1 MNKHALSLAA
11 AAAAAVAA
19 LPVQATEFHG
29 IDFAAPDGKQPSGS
43 QYAGMVQ
50 AAKGVTPPRN
60 GDNYVFAFANLQDD
74 IPFCAKVKEGIQRN
88 ADAAGINL
96 VVADN
101 RLDGATALQNAES
114 FIQRNV
120 DYVIEFQTDAE
131 FGPVIS
137 NKLEAE
143 QIGLVAIDIPMP
155 GATFMGANNPRSG
168 FMGGSYLAQA
178 AIAEYGIDQVRQ
190 GYLVVGELPQSGP
203 IPAMRTGGQ
212 IAGFLAAAAGFPS
225 DHVIKFDS
233 KNTLDESFAQM
244 NNILN
249 RIPDGVPIMMT
260 AINDQATT
268 GMLRAVK
275 LAGREADGLAVG
287 MGADE
292 IETLAAEDRFIAS
305 VGYFPENYGNYLVAI
320 GLAELAGQQVP
331 PAVLVNHVMVNKAN
345 ICNYYPETSC
355 NSGAAGTF
363 PLDFPAAAFRAHL
376 SSLRDDPALKDMH
389 NLIPAN

>member
-1 MNKHALSLAA
+1 MQNTIAHAVALGAGALLAA
-11 AAAAAVAA
+11 SAGA
-19 LPVQATEFHG
+19 QSFHG
-29 IDFAAPDGKQPSGS
+29 FNLAAPDGEQPSAS
-43 QYAGMVQ
+43 SYAAMIKE
-50 AAKGVTPPRN
+50 ASRVTPPRN
-60 GDNYVFAFANLQDD
+60 GKQYVFAFANLQDD
-74 IPFCAKVKEGIQRN
+74 IPFCAKVKDGIERN
-88 ADAAGINL
+88 ARVAGIDL

-137 NKLEAE
+137 TKLQDEG
-143 QIGLVAIDIPMP
+143 IGLVAIDIPMP
-155 GATFMGANNPRSG
+155 DATFMGANNPRSG
-168 FMGGSYLAQA
+168 FMGGAYLAQA
-178 AIAEYGIDQVRQ
+178 ALYEYGADKVNQ

-212 IAGFLAAAAGFPS
+212 IAGFLAVAGGFPE
-225 DHVIKFDS
+225 DNIITFDS

-249 RIPDGVPIMMT
+249 RIPDDVPIMMT

-275 LAGREADGLAVG
+275 LANREQDALAVG

-292 IETLAAEDRFIAS
+292 VETLANEERFIAS
-305 VGYFPENYGNYLVAI
+305 VGYFPENYGNYLIAI
-320 GLAELAGQQVP
+320 GLAELAGKQVP

-345 ICNYYPETSC
+345 VCSYYPGASC
-355 NSGAAGTF
+355 NSGATGTF
-363 PLDFPAAAFRAHL
+363 DLDFPAAAFSNHL
-376 SSLRDDPALKDMH
+376 AELRQDPALQAMND
-389 NLIPAN
+389 LIPSN